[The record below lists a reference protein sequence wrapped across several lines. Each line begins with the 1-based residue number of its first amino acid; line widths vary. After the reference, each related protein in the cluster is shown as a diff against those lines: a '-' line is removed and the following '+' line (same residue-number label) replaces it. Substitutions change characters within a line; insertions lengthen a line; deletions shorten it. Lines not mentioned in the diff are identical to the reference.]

1 MTRTGDKWFSG
12 VTPDSPRNGKGSRL
26 EGAIRVLHPADPITV
41 MAITSSEQDRQLL
54 ETIGGVNG
62 WKVFSASSW
71 TEVIRMIEH
80 RWTGVVLLDQELVG
94 IARALLLP
102 QPKRCCVILMT
113 PRTKDDPLCT
123 EFINW
128 GGYKILR
135 TPLREQ
141 DVVNTVRFAWAFWK
155 TCVIPRLE
163 IRRLSL

>member
-1 MTRTGDKWFSG
+1 MTRTGDNWFSDM
-12 VTPDSPRNGKGSRL
+12 TPDSLRNGNASRL
-26 EGAIRVLHPADPITV
+26 ARSIGVVNPAEPIAV
-41 MAITSSEQDRQLL
+41 MAITSSERDRQLL
-54 ETIGGVNG
+54 EGIGEVNG

-71 TEVIRMIEH
+71 TEVLKMIGH
-80 RWTGVVLLDQELVG
+80 RWAGVVLLDQELVG

-102 QPKRCCVILMT
+102 RPKRCCVILMT
-113 PRTKDDPLCT
+113 RRTKDDPLCT

-141 DVVNTVRFAWAFWK
+141 DAVNTVRLAWSFWK

-163 IRRLSL
+163 TRRLSL